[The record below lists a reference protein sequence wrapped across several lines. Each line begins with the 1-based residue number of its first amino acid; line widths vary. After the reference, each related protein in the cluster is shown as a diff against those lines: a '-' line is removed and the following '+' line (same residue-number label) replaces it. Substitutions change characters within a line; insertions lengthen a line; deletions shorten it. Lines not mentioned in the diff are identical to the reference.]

1 VGSFLLALFEKTAE
15 TVGGMGGNISTRII
29 EFRDFMSRKQKMG
42 SAGAERV
49 NFYLGVVQRAQEV
62 RLDFVPF
69 NFFLLIVF
77 KVARIQSSR

>member
-1 VGSFLLALFEKTAE
+1 MGSFLLALFEKTTE

-29 EFRDFMSRKQKMG
+29 EFRDFMSKNQKMEL
-42 SAGAERV
+42 AGKERR
-49 NFYLGVVQRAQEV
+49 NFYLGVVQRAREV